1 MNNEGQRRAAFL
13 TPTRSLKQK
22 TEEER
27 SLGYQMLR
35 KQKNQ
40 RKKGERKEENSK
52 KELCRKLKQTRSS
65 VLLLNTIFV
74 FIVIY

>member
-22 TEEER
+22 TEEES

-35 KQKNQ
+35 KQKI
-40 RKKGERKEENSK
+40 RGKRREKKKIQK
-52 KELCRKLKQTRSS
+52 RSS
-65 VLLLNTIFV
+65 AEN
-74 FIVIY
+74 

>member
-1 MNNEGQRRAAFL
+1 
-13 TPTRSLKQK
+13 
-22 TEEER
+22 
-27 SLGYQMLR
+27 MLR

-52 KELCRKLKQTRSS
+52 KELCRQLKQTSSS